1 MKNYY
6 ILITSDSNDLEALA
20 IFKKRIAEK
29 KWPLYEKTTY
39 LKKIATQDEI
49 VFYLAGKGSNAQ
61 SFIGTAV
68 VNDIHLND
76 NLLVDPDKD
85 RNVVNRYL
93 ILNKII
99 TFPNPIKIKSILD
112 KLEFIKNKKNYGA
125 YLIGGVAKF
134 NEQDFLKISN

>member
-6 ILITSDSNDLEALA
+6 ILITSDSSDLEALA

-29 KWPLYEKTTY
+29 KWPLYEKTTH

-61 SFIGTAV
+61 TFIGTAV

-85 RNVVNRYL
+85 RNVVNRYI

-112 KLEFIKNKKNYGA
+112 KLQFIKNKKNYGA

>member
-6 ILITSDSNDLEALA
+6 ILITSDSSDLEALA

-61 SFIGTAV
+61 TFIGTAV
-68 VNDIHLND
+68 VNEIHLND

-85 RNVVNRYL
+85 RNVVNRYI

-112 KLEFIKNKKNYGA
+112 KLQFIKNKKNYGA